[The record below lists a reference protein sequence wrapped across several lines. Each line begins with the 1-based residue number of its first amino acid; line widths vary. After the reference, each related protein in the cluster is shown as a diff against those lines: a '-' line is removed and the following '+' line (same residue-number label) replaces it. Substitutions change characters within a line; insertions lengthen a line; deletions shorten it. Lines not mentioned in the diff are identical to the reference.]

1 MESTKSSTQS
11 PSDVSANLA
20 MESMRASAIFVLPCI
35 SSLTATASLVQLEPP
50 IILPQELVI
59 AILVRFSAMAS
70 VSIAAQVL
78 TKSSALPLTPAAVS
92 KVLAESTECAKSAL
106 TDTSILPK
114 TVFPAADPTKS

>member
-1 MESTKSSTQS
+1 MQP
-11 PSDVSANLA
+11 PSDASANLA

-35 SSLTATASLVQLEPP
+35 SSLMATASLVQLEPHTTP
-50 IILPQELVI
+50 PQELVI
-59 AILVRFSAMAS
+59 AILVRFSTMVS

-92 KVLAESTECAKSAL
+92 KVLAESTVCAKSAL